1 MNLISANGAVKAAFS
16 CKTDDLH
23 EVFRFLKGT
32 MKKTW
37 LEERP
42 YCEITI
48 KTDVVEFVVTGAR
61 KSLFCEAAGPARVS
75 ISFAYFL
82 HLVNDRPKMKTH
94 VSVVDS
100 FMTVNGTT
108 VCVETWFFQDDS
120 ILRSIDLPV
129 KYGIADLL
137 KLSTRYTDR
146 EIEFNKLSDEYHAAF
161 KTLANETKL
170 ITGKLK
176 KYGFSKDEV
185 EKFIYDKLF
194 KQPKN

>member
-1 MNLISANGAVKAAFS
+1 MNLISTEGAVRAALT
-16 CKTDDLH
+16 CNTKDLT
-23 EVFRFLKGT
+23 EVIRFLKAT

-48 KTDVVEFVVTGAR
+48 KTNQVEFVVDGAR
-61 KSLFCEAAGPARVS
+61 KTLLCEANGPARVS

-82 HLVNDRPKMKTH
+82 HLINDRPKIKTKI
-94 VSVVDS
+94 SVGNE
-100 FMTVNGTT
+100 FMMVNDTT

-129 KYGIADLL
+129 NYRIADLL

>member
-1 MNLISANGAVKAAFS
+1 MNLISPAGVIKAALS
-16 CKTDDLH
+16 CNTKDLN
-23 EVFRFLKGT
+23 EVIRFLKAT

-37 LEERP
+37 MEKRP

-48 KTDVVEFVVTGAR
+48 KTNQVEFVVEGAR
-61 KSLFCEAAGPARVS
+61 KSLFCESNGPARVS
-75 ISFAYFL
+75 VSFAYFL
-82 HLVNDRPKMKTH
+82 HLINDRPKIKTKI
-94 VSVVDS
+94 SVGNE
-100 FMTVNGTT
+100 FMIVNDTT

-129 KYGIADLL
+129 NYRIADLL
-137 KLSTRYTDR
+137 KLSTRYTEQ
-146 EIEFNKLSDEYHAAF
+146 EIEFNKLSNEYHAAI